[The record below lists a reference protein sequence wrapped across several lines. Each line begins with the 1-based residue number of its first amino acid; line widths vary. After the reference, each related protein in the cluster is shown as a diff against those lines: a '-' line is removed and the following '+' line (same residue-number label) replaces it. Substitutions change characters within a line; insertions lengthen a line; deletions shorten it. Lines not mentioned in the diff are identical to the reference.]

1 MSGYC
6 SKCGNT
12 ICICEEI
19 MSEIKIEP
27 YVLKTKDNTYVV
39 FGDEHT
45 IADILRYAASQ
56 ADWQEIV
63 TVAEIEMEEEDE

>member
-1 MSGYC
+1 
-6 SKCGNT
+6 
-12 ICICEEI
+12 